1 MRQLG
6 STYGPP
12 PEWSVELPNQQ
23 GAPRSS
29 GAAAASSAATEA
41 AAAAAATTAAAPA
54 AAAAA
59 AATAAAGGTEQRII
73 YTLEHLRMGQSY
85 LISLH
90 ARNALGCAG
99 HAPHT
104 PPPGPHSPQHAHA
117 HAHAYPEP
125 NRPYQVGQRFGR
137 ARTAP
142 RQHHG
147 AQQAPALLAPLTL
160 ILTPSPIPSP
170 NRNPP

>member
-29 GAAAASSAATEA
+29 GAAAANSAATE
-41 AAAAAATTAAAPA
+41 
-54 AAAAA
+54 AAAA

-99 HAPHT
+99 HAPY
-104 PPPGPHSPQHAHA
+104 SP
-117 HAHAYPEP
+117 
-125 NRPYQVGQRFGR
+125 
-137 ARTAP
+137 T
-142 RQHHG
+142 
-147 AQQAPALLAPLTL
+147 
-160 ILTPSPIPSP
+160 
-170 NRNPP
+170 